1 MNFNRKIFENRKRR
15 KYPFLVAH
23 RGVCGANI
31 PCNSIPAYKIAL
43 EQGAEVIE
51 IDVAK
56 SKDGKFYV
64 FHPGME
70 HVFLRSDR
78 QISQMTSQEVES
90 LYLVNQDGVKTS
102 YRVPTLKEVLLLLKD
117 KAYINVDKFWIDVEG
132 ISREIREAG
141 VEKQVIVKTNTDKET
156 LEKVRKYASDF
167 MFMPLVWGN
176 DTVSEELISQ
186 GVNLIGVEILF
197 DKESLPCISDEYIA
211 KMHERGL
218 LIWMNSIIYD
228 ESAVISAHHTD
239 DISLYDSPEK
249 GWGWMVDKGADF
261 IQTDWLL
268 MVKRYLRGRK

>member
-1 MNFNRKIFENRKRR
+1 M
-15 KYPFLVAH
+15 
-23 RGVCGANI
+23 
-31 PCNSIPAYKIAL
+31 
-43 EQGAEVIE
+43 
-51 IDVAK
+51 
-56 SKDGKFYV
+56 
-64 FHPGME
+64 
-70 HVFLRSDR
+70 
-78 QISQMTSQEVES
+78 
-90 LYLVNQDGVKTS
+90 
-102 YRVPTLKEVLLLLKD
+102 PTLKEVLLLLKD